1 MPASVVVMGKVHRP
15 ERYAP
20 DKSLNTGLLREA
32 LEKQDK
38 IVFLSGQGAASYPAE
53 IVEFLQPLLRE
64 GDVVVLLSNGSFGG
78 LKNLLIE
85 SLG

>member
-1 MPASVVVMGKVHRP
+1 MGKVHRP

-20 DKSLNTGLLREA
+20 DKSLKTSRLKEE
-32 LEKQDK
+32 LEQQGKS
-38 IVFLSGQGAASYPAE
+38 VFLAGQDSDKYPAD
-53 IVEFLQPLLRE
+53 IVEFLQPQLRE

-78 LKNLLIE
+78 LKNLLME